1 MHILRNDYESLNGGM
16 FMRHRDLSKQ
26 QKILDYV
33 NRHNVEKGYPPSV
46 REICQAVGFKSTS
59 TVHAYIKKLEEDGQI
74 SKDATKPRA
83 LKIIDESGK
92 NLEGFISD
100 QEIDNIPV
108 LGKITAGAPIL
119 AVENIEET
127 FPIPIQYLENSAS
140 FMLKVKGDS
149 MINAGILD
157 GDYII
162 VKQQSTASNGD
173 IVAALI
179 GDEATVK
186 TFYKERGHFRLQPEN
201 PAYDPII
208 VNDLSIIGKV
218 IGLFRKY

>member
-1 MHILRNDYESLNGGM
+1 
-16 FMRHRDLSKQ
+16 MRHRDLDKQ
-26 QKILDYV
+26 KKIIDFV
-33 NRHNVEKGYPPSV
+33 NRHHAEKGYPPSV

-100 QEIDNIPV
+100 KEIDNVPV

-127 FPIPIQYLENSAS
+127 FPIPVQYLENSAS
-140 FMLKVKGDS
+140 FMLKVRGDS

-157 GDYII
+157 GDYIL
-162 VKQQSTASNGD
+162 VKQQSTADNGD
-173 IVAALI
+173 MVVALI
-179 GDEATVK
+179 DEEATVK
-186 TFYKERGHFRLQPEN
+186 TFYKEKGFYRLQPEN
-201 PAYDPII
+201 PAYEPII
-208 VNDLSIIGKV
+208 VKELSILGKV

>member
-1 MHILRNDYESLNGGM
+1 MRQRNID
-16 FMRHRDLSKQ
+16 KQ
-26 QKILDYV
+26 KKILDFV
-33 NRHNVEKGYPPSV
+33 NRYQSEKGYPPSV
-46 REICQAVGFKSTS
+46 REICKAVGFKSTS
-59 TVHAYIKKLEEDGQI
+59 TVHAYIKKLEEEGQI

-83 LKIIDESGK
+83 LKVLDSSK
-92 NLEGFISD
+92 RSLEGYISD

-108 LGKITAGAPIL
+108 LGKITAGKPIL

-127 FPIPIQYLENSAS
+127 FPVPVQYLENSTS

-162 VKQQSTASNGD
+162 VKQQNTANNGD
-173 IVAALI
+173 MVVALI
-179 GDEATVK
+179 DDEATVK
-186 TFYKERGHFRLQPEN
+186 TFYKEKDYFRLQPEN
-201 PAYDPII
+201 PAYEPII
-208 VNDLSIIGKV
+208 VKELSILGKV